1 MSAIRVVFVVFLAVC
16 GALWVQ
22 GRLGQEAK
30 GPQAV
35 SSKSHAAQESA
46 ITRLSNAFFDWF
58 DRSPEPDP
66 NQTIENGPQIPPEI
80 VRNRRE
86 IIRHYERILR
96 ESPRNANRNQIAK
109 YRRKIAELKAEIGDQ
124 PAIRHTNAAAK

>member
-1 MSAIRVVFVVFLAVC
+1 M
-16 GALWVQ
+16 
-22 GRLGQEAK
+22 
-30 GPQAV
+30 P
-35 SSKSHAAQESA
+35 
-46 ITRLSNAFFDWF
+46 FFDWF